1 MNSHERAGE
10 LQAEPSADSHNAW
23 WKEAVVYQI
32 YPRSFMDSDG
42 DGIGDLQGIV
52 SRLDYVKNLGVDV
65 IWLNPIY
72 DSPNDDN
79 GYDIRNYRRIMAD
92 FGTMDDFDNLL
103 AEVHFRG
110 MKLVLDLVVNHTSD
124 EHPWFVEARKSR
136 LNPFYDF
143 YHWWPIENGE
153 PPRRKSFFDEEGNAW
168 RYNFATMSY
177 YLHYFSRKQ
186 PDLKWENPRVRHE
199 IYELMRFWFDKG
211 IDGFRMDSIP
221 YISKDI
227 SYPEV
232 DSRKY
237 PDMFDYYSQGPHLH
251 DYLREMNE
259 QVTSRYAVMTVGE
272 GSGVKP
278 PDLHRFVEPSR
289 RELNMLYTFE
299 IPDLRKTTK
308 PDAPDT
314 GIDYSLLAVKKMFAE
329 LDRAAGDGWPAVYL
343 GNHDQPRMV
352 SRFGSDAPEHRENAA
367 KMLATFLLTMRGTP
381 FWLAGDEI
389 GMSNIRFENIDDYN
403 DIDTRNRYLQI
414 RKEGGDPKA
423 FLEEQ
428 KQTAR
433 DNARTP
439 FQWDGS
445 ERAGFT
451 TGVPWLKINP
461 NRKRVNAEDEQND
474 HDSVLNYFKKAMR
487 LRRSNRELIIGSFR
501 LTDADN
507 KQVFAYVRESN
518 HERFLILLNFTPKEA
533 CATVDTD
540 TTDAEVLLSNY
551 SDRTR
556 IEPSGPIALR
566 PFEAIVCRLPPDAA
580 PQTATL

>member
-10 LQAEPSADSHNAW
+10 LQAGPSADSHDAW

-414 RKEGGDPKA
+414 R
-423 FLEEQ
+423 
-428 KQTAR
+428 R
-433 DNARTP
+433 
-439 FQWDGS
+439 
-445 ERAGFT
+445 
-451 TGVPWLKINP
+451 
-461 NRKRVNAEDEQND
+461 
-474 HDSVLNYFKKAMR
+474 
-487 LRRSNRELIIGSFR
+487 
-501 LTDADN
+501 
-507 KQVFAYVRESN
+507 
-518 HERFLILLNFTPKEA
+518 KEA
-533 CATVDTD
+533 T
-540 TTDAEVLLSNY
+540 
-551 SDRTR
+551 
-556 IEPSGPIALR
+556 
-566 PFEAIVCRLPPDAA
+566 
-580 PQTATL
+580 

>member
-1 MNSHERAGE
+1 
-10 LQAEPSADSHNAW
+10 
-23 WKEAVVYQI
+23 
-32 YPRSFMDSDG
+32 
-42 DGIGDLQGIV
+42 
-52 SRLDYVKNLGVDV
+52 
-65 IWLNPIY
+65 
-72 DSPNDDN
+72 
-79 GYDIRNYRRIMAD
+79 
-92 FGTMDDFDNLL
+92 
-103 AEVHFRG
+103 
-110 MKLVLDLVVNHTSD
+110 
-124 EHPWFVEARKSR
+124 
-136 LNPFYDF
+136 
-143 YHWWPIENGE
+143 
-153 PPRRKSFFDEEGNAW
+153 
-168 RYNFATMSY
+168 MSY

-251 DYLREMNE
+251 DYLREINE

-329 LDRAAGDGWPAVYL
+329 LDRAAGDGWPAIYL
-343 GNHDQPRMV
+343 GNHDQPRVV

-414 RKEGGDPKA
+414 RKEGGDLKA

-445 ERAGFT
+445 ERSALAENQPEPK
-451 TGVPWLKINP
+451 TGQ
-461 NRKRVNAEDEQND
+461 RGKRAERPR
-474 HDSVLNYFKKAMR
+474 FGA
-487 LRRSNRELIIGSFR
+487 ELFQKG
-501 LTDADN
+501 
-507 KQVFAYVRESN
+507 
-518 HERFLILLNFTPKEA
+518 
-533 CATVDTD
+533 
-540 TTDAEVLLSNY
+540 
-551 SDRTR
+551 
-556 IEPSGPIALR
+556 
-566 PFEAIVCRLPPDAA
+566 DAA
-580 PQTATL
+580 PQVEPRTDNRKLPTDRRRQQASIRLRARRQLRTVPHYAQLHAESSLRHGRYRHDGCGSPAEQLQRSHQDRAVRPDRAPAFRGDRLPPAARCGSPNGNSVAGVHKKKLTPRAPAESSL

>member
-343 GNHDQPRMV
+343 GNHDQPRAA
-352 SRFGSDAPEHRENAA
+352 SRWGDDSPLSA
-367 KMLATFLLTMRGTP
+367 KMLAICLLSLQGTP
-381 FWLAGDEI
+381 YIYEGDEL
-389 GMSNIRFENIDDYN
+389 GMTNAYFKDLSQYR
-403 DIDTRNRYLQI
+403 DIESLNAF
-414 RKEGGDPKA
+414 KELTGAGLISADEMMECLA
-423 FLEEQ
+423 LRS
-428 KQTAR
+428 R

-439 FQWDGS
+439 VQWDDS
-445 ERAGFT
+445 PNAGFT
-451 TGVPWLKINP
+451 TGTPWIEVNP
-461 NRKRVNAEDEQND
+461 NYTAINAAAEEKDP
-474 HDSVLNYFKKAMR
+474 DSVLNYYKQMIT
-487 LRRSNRELIIGSFR
+487 LRKSHLGLIYGSFQ
-501 LTDADN
+501 LLAEEN
-507 KQVFAYVRESN
+507 PQVFAYRRTLAETGEN
-518 HERFLILLNFTPKEA
+518 YLIACNFSDKDAAFTIPA
-533 CATVDTD
+533 DFAGARRLIGNYPDTAP
-540 TTDAEVLLSNY
+540 TGAVT
-551 SDRTR
+551 
-556 IEPSGPIALR
+556 LR
-566 PFEAIVCRLPPDAA
+566 PYEAFVL
-580 PQTATL
+580 QK

>member
-10 LQAEPSADSHNAW
+10 LQAGPSADSHDAW

-79 GYDIRNYRRIMAD
+79 GYDIRDYRRIMAD
-92 FGTMDDFDNLL
+92 FGTMDDFDTLL
-103 AEVHFRG
+103 AEVHSRG
-110 MKLVLDLVVNHTSD
+110 MRLVLDLVVNHTSD

-259 QVTSRYAVMTVGE
+259 QVTSRYARA
-272 GSGVKP
+272 S
-278 PDLHRFVEPSR
+278 SR
-289 RELNMLYTFE
+289 RTC
-299 IPDLRKTTK
+299 T
-308 PDAPDT
+308 
-314 GIDYSLLAVKKMFAE
+314 
-329 LDRAAGDGWPAVYL
+329 
-343 GNHDQPRMV
+343 V
-352 SRFGSDAPEHRENAA
+352 SSSR
-367 KMLATFLLTMRGTP
+367 RG
-381 FWLAGDEI
+381 
-389 GMSNIRFENIDDYN
+389 
-403 DIDTRNRYLQI
+403 
-414 RKEGGDPKA
+414 
-423 FLEEQ
+423 
-428 KQTAR
+428 
-433 DNARTP
+433 
-439 FQWDGS
+439 
-445 ERAGFT
+445 
-451 TGVPWLKINP
+451 
-461 NRKRVNAEDEQND
+461 
-474 HDSVLNYFKKAMR
+474 
-487 LRRSNRELIIGSFR
+487 
-501 LTDADN
+501 
-507 KQVFAYVRESN
+507 ES
-518 HERFLILLNFTPKEA
+518 
-533 CATVDTD
+533 
-540 TTDAEVLLSNY
+540 
-551 SDRTR
+551 
-556 IEPSGPIALR
+556 
-566 PFEAIVCRLPPDAA
+566 
-580 PQTATL
+580 